1 MIDCKG
7 KNCLESIGSN
17 KYGYFVQPII
27 LHWADRA
34 TEWPG
39 KSDKVENQFIIQDAK
54 TQKEIGKTNFTGK
67 SKWLTL
73 GGENPQDL
81 LIEPT
86 RKYVES
92 FYK

>member
-39 KSDKVENQFIIQDAK
+39 KSDKVDNQYII
-54 TQKEIGKTNFTGK
+54 
-67 SKWLTL
+67 
-73 GGENPQDL
+73 
-81 LIEPT
+81 
-86 RKYVES
+86 
-92 FYK
+92 